1 MNRKTQQK
9 LKELKEFSSDHLKD
23 IGVQTR
29 IINRMVET
37 VNQETRKYQTTEM
50 SPNKKLSAASDIHDA
65 NIQILNRKY
74 DFLITQVRDLYSRI
88 DGLVLLIE
96 SGVLKI

>member
-1 MNRKTQQK
+1 MNKKTQQK
-9 LKELKEFSSDHLKD
+9 LKELKEFSSTHLSD

-37 VNQETRKYQTTEM
+37 VNQETRKYQATEM
-50 SPNKKLSAASDIHDA
+50 QPIEKLSAASEIHDA

-74 DFLITQVRDLYSRI
+74 DFLITQIRDLYSRI
-88 DGLVLLIE
+88 DGLVLLME
-96 SGVLKI
+96 SGGLKP